1 MDPKLSNVLLL
12 SIVYT
17 YVFAIIKAGELLK
30 AKGFHPSVTRKLI
43 HLFAGDS
50 IVAIGWFSSPLWP
63 ALIPGGLLI
72 MLLSLLF
79 GKRDDP
85 MIQSMFYS
93 KKGGW
98 HNYGPL
104 YYIISILLLLYP
116 LWNRKDIIVASTYVM
131 AWGDGMAPL
140 LVSRIK
146 KKHTHP
152 WSERSFEGSLIL
164 FVFGFLGAVTG
175 LTILGLSPA
184 MPLNS
189 SAILLKA
196 IMAAATGTIA
206 ESLTVG
212 PLEPF
217 DNFTVP
223 LITAT
228 VLYFV

>member
-1 MDPKLSNVLLL
+1 MNPNLLNGLLL
-12 SIVYT
+12 SVVYA
-17 YVFAIIKAGELLK
+17 YVFAIIKVGESLK

-50 IVAIGWFSSPLWP
+50 IVAIGWFTSPHWP
-63 ALIPGGLLI
+63 ALIPGGLLV
-72 MLLSLLF
+72 MLLLLLF
-79 GKRDDP
+79 GKKEDP

-116 LWNRKDIIVASTYVM
+116 FWNTKDAIVASTYVM

-140 LVSRIK
+140 LVSKIK
-146 KKHTHP
+146 KKHMYP
-152 WSERSFEGSLIL
+152 WSERSFEGSLVL
-164 FVFGFLGAVTG
+164 FVFGFLGAITG
-175 LTILGLSPA
+175 LTILSL
-184 MPLNS
+184 S
-189 SAILLKA
+189 SAISLNLSAILQKA
-196 IMAAATGTIA
+196 VIAAAIGAIS
-206 ESLTVG
+206 ESLTIG

-223 LITAT
+223 LTTA
-228 VLYFV
+228 VALYLT